1 MDAHFLAKTPL
12 GQISAYPSTYD
23 PGLLVALPR
32 DEGRISL
39 GLTDDLPFYGVD
51 IWNAYEV
58 SWLDDTGK
66 PVVAMA
72 EIRIPADSPCMV
84 ESKSLKLYLCSMHQH
99 TWASPWDWIH
109 AVIVDLQRVVAA
121 PVEVK
126 LMPLSSEEIRLGEL
140 PGDCLDHLPVRHTA
154 TVPDPALLTSQ
165 TGTFVEATWHSHLFK
180 SNCPVTGQ
188 PDWASVLVHY
198 RGACIKAE
206 GLLAYLLSFRQH
218 ADFHEH
224 CVESIYMDIWRQ
236 CHPEALSVY
245 ARYTRRGGIDINPFR
260 SNFEQA
266 PANIRLFRQ

>member
-1 MDAHFLAKTPL
+1 MDARFYAKTPL
-12 GQISAYPSTYD
+12 GQVSAYPSTYD
-23 PGLLVALPR
+23 PSLLVALPR
-32 DEGRISL
+32 EEGRVSL
-39 GLTDDLPFYGVD
+39 GLSHELSFQGVD

-58 SWLDDTGK
+58 SWLDATGK
-66 PVVAMA
+66 PVVAMV

-84 ESKSLKLYLCSMHQH
+84 ESKSLKLYLCSMHQQS
-99 TWASPWDWIH
+99 WANPEDW
-109 AVIVDLQRVVAA
+109 VKTVTDDLQHVVAS
-121 PVEVK
+121 PVEVRVMAQDSVIGQIGK
-126 LMPLSSEEIRLGEL
+126 LQ
-140 PGDCLDHLPVRHTA
+140 GDSLDHLPVRHVA
-154 TVPDPALLTSQ
+154 TTPEPSLLTCQ
-165 TGTFVEATWHSHLFK
+165 AGTWVEASWYSHLFK

-198 RGACIKAE
+198 RGACIDAE

-236 CHPEALSVY
+236 CQPEALSVY

-260 SNFEQA
+260 SNFETA